1 MSGDWR
7 RPKVTTPSED
17 QHIKVAEVV
26 WASDPDAS
34 WLTAFRGFSG
44 YHQLEETPGQTQN
57 SLQRI
62 RFGTP
67 QEEPESFVKR
77 GMVGNT
83 LLGLLLL
90 QLDHRQLA
98 EDGWMMHKYICRRHN

>member
-34 WLTAFRGFSG
+34 WLTAFRGFFRLPPAGGSPGADPELTAENKIWNTSG
-44 YHQLEETPGQTQN
+44 RARKLCEE
-57 SLQRI
+57 RA
-62 RFGTP
+62 
-67 QEEPESFVKR
+67 
-77 GMVGNT
+77 VGNT
-83 LLGLLLL
+83 LLSLLLL